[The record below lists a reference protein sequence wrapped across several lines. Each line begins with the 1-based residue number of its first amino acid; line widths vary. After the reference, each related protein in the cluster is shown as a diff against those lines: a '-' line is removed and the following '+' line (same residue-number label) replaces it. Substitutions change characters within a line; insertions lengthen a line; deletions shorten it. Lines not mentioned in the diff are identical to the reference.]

1 MTGAERTYD
10 AEPPFDLV
18 RTVRG
23 LVTWGNTTWS
33 RTSGD
38 IAVWAERTPAGP
50 ATVQLEQ
57 RGSRLHTTAW
67 GPGAEALL
75 DRVPALLGLDRAA
88 PAPIGGHPLLE
99 RISPRFAGVRGGRV
113 AAIFPSL
120 VSVILAQKVTGKESA
135 QAMWRLVRAWGEPA
149 PGPHERLWLAPE
161 PVAIARRGYAELHPL
176 GVERRRAEVVLE
188 VARRAKRLER
198 AVELPYEEADAL
210 LRLIRGIGPWTT
222 GVVLGDALG
231 HEDAVPVGDYHLP
244 NAVAFNLAGEPRADD
259 ARMLELLEPWRGR
272 RGRVVRL
279 IGLGGEDPPRWGPRS
294 EARDIRDL

>member
-1 MTGAERTYD
+1 MSGVDRELE
-10 AEPPFDLV
+10 AEPPFDLI

-33 RTSGD
+33 RTSGGV
-38 IAVWAERTPAGP
+38 AVWAERTAAGP

-57 RGSRLHTTAW
+57 HGSRLLARAW
-67 GPGAEALL
+67 GPGAELLL
-75 DRVPALLGLDRAA
+75 DRVPSLLGLDRPPPEPLA
-88 PAPIGGHPLLE
+88 GHPLIE
-99 RISPRFAGVRGGRV
+99 RLSPRFAGVRSGRI
-113 AAIFPSL
+113 ASIFPSL
-120 VSVILAQKVTGKESA
+120 VSVILGQKVTGKEAA
-135 QAMWRLVRAWGEPA
+135 QAMRRLVRAWGDAA
-149 PGPHERLWLAPE
+149 PGPHEGLWLVPE
-161 PVAIARRGYAELHPL
+161 PADLARRGYAELHPF

-198 AVELPYEEADAL
+198 AVDLPYAEADAL

-222 GVVLGDALG
+222 GVILGDALG

-244 NAVAFNLAGEPRADD
+244 NVVAFNLAGEPRADD

-279 IGLGGEDPPRWGPRS
+279 IGMGGEDPPRWGPRS